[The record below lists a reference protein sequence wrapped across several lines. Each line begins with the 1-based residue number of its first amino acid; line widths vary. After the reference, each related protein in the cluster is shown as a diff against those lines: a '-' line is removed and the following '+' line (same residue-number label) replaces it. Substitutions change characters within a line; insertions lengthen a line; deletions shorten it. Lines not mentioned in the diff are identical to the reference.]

1 MELSELRGKIT
12 DMNKQPQNPFHPG
25 EILLEEFL
33 VPGKVN
39 LAEFAQ
45 QLGWT
50 ENQLNDLI
58 RGERHITT
66 ESAQDIARALGTTP
80 DLWMNMQATYDH
92 ALAPATGTRPKGLN
106 ATPAFAP

>member
-1 MELSELRGKIT
+1 MTIMGRMAK
-12 DMNKQPQNPFHPG
+12 MNRQPQNPFHPG
-25 EILLEEFL
+25 EMLLEEFL

-50 ENQLNDLI
+50 EKQLNDLI

-66 ESAQDIARALGTTP
+66 ESAQDIAKALRTTP
-80 DLWMNMQATYDH
+80 ELWINLQATYDE
-92 ALAPATGTRPKGLN
+92 N
-106 ATPAFAP
+106 ATQ